1 MYSAD
6 EDTLAL
12 MMNPSKQM
20 GSGHQYHPSIAVR
33 LSEHLYDNFE
43 DAFLSSVER

>member
-20 GSGHQYHPSIAVR
+20 RSGQQYHPSIAVR
-33 LSEHLYDNFE
+33 LSEYLYDTFD